1 MPPRTVHQGVTF
13 TRTPTTT
20 LDERF
25 SEGTEPVSW
34 PDTVELLANAQMFT
48 VTTVRA
54 DGRPH
59 ATPLVAVWHD
69 DALHFCTGET
79 EQKAHNLAAN
89 PNVLLTTGD
98 GRWDAGVDVVV
109 EGAAERVTDDDR
121 LARLAELWRTKWD
134 GQWVFE
140 ARGGKFHFPE
150 GEGEAL
156 VFRVEPTKVLAFG
169 KGTFTHT
176 SHRF

>member
-1 MPPRTVHQGVTF
+1 M
-13 TRTPTTT
+13 TPTTS

-25 SEGTEPVSW
+25 SAPGTQAVSW
-34 PDTVELLANAQMFT
+34 SDTQKVLETAQIFW
-48 VTTVRA
+48 VTTVRP

-59 ATPLVAVWHD
+59 STPLVAVWLD

-79 EQKAHNLAAN
+79 EQKAHNLTTN

-98 GRWDAGVDVVV
+98 NGWKSGTDVVV
-109 EGAAERVTDDDR
+109 EGAAARVTDDELLGR
-121 LARLAELWRTKWD
+121 LAQLWREKWD
-134 GQWVFE
+134 GQWQFE
-140 ARGGKFHFPE
+140 ARDGAFHHSH
-150 GEGEAL
+150 GAAL

-176 SHRF
+176 RHRF

>member
-1 MPPRTVHQGVTF
+1 MSSAPPDGHHPM
-13 TRTPTTT
+13 TPTTS

-25 SEGTEPVSW
+25 SDPGAQAVPWS
-34 PDTVELLANAQMFT
+34 DTQQVLADAQLFW
-48 VTTVRA
+48 VTTVRP

-59 ATPLVAVWHD
+59 STPLVAVWLD
-69 DALHFCTGET
+69 DALHFCTGPT

-98 GRWDAGVDVVV
+98 NGWKGGLDVVV
-109 EGAAERVTDDDR
+109 EGPAVRVTDEALLGR
-121 LARLAELWRTKWD
+121 LAQAWQEKWD
-134 GQWVFE
+134 GEWQFVVHDGDFHHP
-140 ARGGKFHFPE
+140 GGGVAF
-150 GEGEAL
+150 

-176 SHRF
+176 RHRF

>member
-1 MPPRTVHQGVTF
+1 MSSAAPAGHPSM
-13 TRTPTTT
+13 TPKTS

-25 SEGTEPVSW
+25 SDPGAEAVAW
-34 PDTVELLANAQMFT
+34 PATQQVIENAELFW
-48 VTTVRA
+48 VTTVRP

-59 ATPLVAVWHD
+59 STPLVAVWLD
-69 DALHFCTGET
+69 DALYFCTGAT

-98 GRWDAGVDVVV
+98 NGWQGGLDVVV
-109 EGAAERVTDDDR
+109 EGAAVRVTDDALLGR
-121 LARLAELWRTKWD
+121 LAAAWREKWD
-134 GQWVFE
+134 GQWQFE
-140 ARGGKFHFPE
+140 ARDGAFHHDGG
-150 GEGEAL
+150 GEAL

-176 SHRF
+176 RHRF

>member
-1 MPPRTVHQGVTF
+1 MN
-13 TRTPTTT
+13 PTTS

-25 SEGTEPVSW
+25 SDPDTHAVSW
-34 PDTVELLANAQMFT
+34 PETRQVLESAQLFW
-48 VTTVRA
+48 VTTVRP

-59 ATPLVAVWHD
+59 STPLVAVWLD

-98 GRWDAGVDVVV
+98 NGWKGGLDVVV
-109 EGAAERVTDDDR
+109 EGVATRVTDEALLGR
-121 LARLAELWRTKWD
+121 LARAWRAKWD
-134 GQWVFE
+134 GQWQFE
-140 ARGGKFHFPE
+140 VREGSFHHADGGA
-150 GEGEAL
+150 AL

-176 SHRF
+176 CHRF

>member
-1 MPPRTVHQGVTF
+1 MSPAPFAGHHLM
-13 TRTPTTT
+13 TPTTS

-25 SEGTEPVSW
+25 SDPGTQAVSW
-34 PDTVELLANAQMFT
+34 SDTQKVLETAQIFW
-48 VTTVRA
+48 VTTVRP

-59 ATPLVAVWHD
+59 STPLVAVWLN

-79 EQKAHNLAAN
+79 EQKAHNLTAN

-98 GRWDAGVDVVV
+98 NGWKSGTDVVV
-109 EGAAERVTDDDR
+109 EGAVARVTDDETLGR
-121 LARLAELWRTKWD
+121 LAQAWREKWD
-134 GQWVFE
+134 GQWQFE
-140 ARGGKFHFPE
+140 ARDGAFHHPHGGA
-150 GEGEAL
+150 AL

-176 SHRF
+176 RHRF